1 MQLNGSGSV
10 GDLIR
15 LDSIPKEESFDP
27 LENDDNDE
35 CIAFPQG
42 LTNPLY
48 PYYKI
53 NGTKESDKSNTD
65 KTINSRFSSNTSF
78 LHSSTSLTN
87 SQFNKQ
93 DLDLLKEYGIDFKT
107 NGNNITNGNK
117 TNDPF
122 EIAFDNSMPQKNS
135 QSNWA
140 TFD

>member
-1 MQLNGSGSV
+1 M
-10 GDLIR
+10 
-15 LDSIPKEESFDP
+15 DSIPKEESFDP
-27 LENDDNDE
+27 LENDDNDDNDE

-48 PYYKI
+48 PYYKL
-53 NGTKESDKSNTD
+53 NGTKETDSDKSNFA
-65 KTINSRFSSNTSF
+65 KPFRFSSNTSF
-78 LHSSTSLTN
+78 LHSSSSLTN

-107 NGNNITNGNK
+107 NGNNLTNGNK
-117 TNDPF
+117 TTDPF
-122 EIAFDNSMPQKNS
+122 EIAFDNNTISQKNS

>member
-1 MQLNGSGSV
+1 M
-10 GDLIR
+10 IR

-27 LENDDNDE
+27 LENDEIDDNDE
-35 CIAFPQG
+35 RIAFPQG

-48 PYYKI
+48 PYYKL
-53 NGTKESDKSNTD
+53 NGAKDTDSEKNTVE
-65 KTINSRFSSNTSF
+65 KTFRFSSNASF
-78 LHSSTSLTN
+78 LHSSSSLAN

-107 NGNNITNGNK
+107 NGNNLTNGNK
-117 TNDPF
+117 TTDPF
-122 EIAFDNSMPQKNS
+122 EIAFDNNTISQKNS